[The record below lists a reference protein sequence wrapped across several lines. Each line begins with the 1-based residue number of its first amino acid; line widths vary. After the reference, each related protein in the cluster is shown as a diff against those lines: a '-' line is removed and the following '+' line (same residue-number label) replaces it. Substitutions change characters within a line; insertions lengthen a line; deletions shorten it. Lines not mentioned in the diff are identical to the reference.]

1 RVCLEGGLGW
11 PGRPGGGRM
20 PRLWPSPVV
29 LAASCVTA
37 CLGAGAA
44 AAQDAVEAFYRGKTV
59 TITVGSAVG
68 GGYDTYARLVAR
80 HLGRHISRNPT
91 VAGPNTPRAGRD
103 TAGSHAALPA

>member
-20 PRLWPSPVV
+20 PRLWSSTVV

-80 HLGRHISRNPT
+80 HLGRHISGNPT
-91 VAGPNTPRAGRD
+91 IVVQNIPRAR
-103 TAGSHAALPA
+103 SNQAA